1 MAYNGPAIW
10 GGCVTRRK
18 HRVGSWYFSQLVVTV
33 QALPAGRQGGYG
45 TRFCRHGTNFIACWR
60 DRGTSFIG
68 ATNLSPVTNLATGT
82 GAVSRYN
89 MSRSQ
94 KFITEQKLNCVQMRV
109 SRCNNQYK
117 FVLGVGAKAKT
128 VTNNLPIL
136 SVLAVGLILFFD
148 QFIFAGLLSMRII
161 YLINDKNCKAI
172 IFKFL
177 QIPLQILGVLFNPML
192 TIKRMKN

>member
-1 MAYNGPAIW
+1 MVILIRLYISAAWKSGHAQPLTANGPAIW

-136 SVLAVGLILFFD
+136 SVLAVGLILKLSCYNGSLPRVHFF
-148 QFIFAGLLSMRII
+148 
-161 YLINDKNCKAI
+161 
-172 IFKFL
+172 
-177 QIPLQILGVLFNPML
+177 QI
-192 TIKRMKN
+192 